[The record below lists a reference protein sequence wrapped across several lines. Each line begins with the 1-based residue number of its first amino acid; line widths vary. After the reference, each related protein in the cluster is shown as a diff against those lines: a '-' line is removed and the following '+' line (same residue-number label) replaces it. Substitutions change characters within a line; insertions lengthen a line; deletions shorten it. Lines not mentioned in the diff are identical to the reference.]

1 MWELLGLEIDVG
13 TVPRPPVSRALS
25 GIKVVRAYRS
35 QAQARTA
42 RCTYTGK
49 DMYQQQIVLN
59 FLKIYRYPIH
69 NSYSY
74 LSIYVIISMYSV

>member
-35 QAQARTA
+35 QAQARTS

-49 DMYQQQIVLN
+49 NICKQLN
-59 FLKIYRYPIH
+59 SSQNSGFKKIKL
-69 NSYSY
+69 NLVKY
-74 LSIYVIISMYSV
+74 LIWFYNL

>member
-1 MWELLGLEIDVG
+1 MSAVAVYPISHFPAPSASPHMWELLGLEIDVG

-35 QAQARTA
+35 QAQARTS

-49 DMYQQQIVLN
+49 NMYQQ
-59 FLKIYRYPIH
+59 LK
-69 NSYSY
+69 
-74 LSIYVIISMYSV
+74 